1 MSRRPYPQ
9 TVPAVS
15 RRGEPPRPPR
25 RARGGAFLVMLLGI
39 GGFLAIFAARRGGD
53 ALYWN
58 KWLIA
63 EIARQAADLPVWAP
77 EAVRDI
83 AALGSPAV
91 LAVVAAA
98 IFLAVMARDGLG
110 PAIGVPLMLGFVAV
124 AAGLLKLGFV
134 SPGPAAPDLTTQLL
148 QTGFPSANALFAGVL
163 WARLFRM
170 LGPGAVMPFI
180 GWLLAGAAC
189 VARISLGQHAPA
201 DVAAG
206 LCAALVVLGALAWAG
221 PAPEPG
227 RR

>member
-1 MSRRPYPQ
+1 MSSRRAYPQ

-15 RRGEPPRPPR
+15 RRGEPPRPARRPR
-25 RARGGAFLVMLLGI
+25 AGAILAMLLGI
-39 GGFLAIFAARRGGD
+39 GGFLAVFAARRGGD

-63 EIARQAADLPVWAP
+63 ELAREVERLPAWAP

-83 AALGSPAV
+83 AGLGSPAV

-110 PAIGVPLMLGFVAV
+110 PAIGVPLMLGFLAV
-124 AAGLLKLGFV
+124 AAALLKLGFV
-134 SPGPAAPDLTTQLL
+134 HSGPAAPDLTTQLL
-148 QTGFPSANALFAGVL
+148 QAGFPSANALFAGVL
-163 WARLFRM
+163 WARLFRL
-170 LGPGAVMPFI
+170 LGEGAFLPFV
-180 GWLLAGAAC
+180 GWLLAGVVC
-189 VARISLGQHAPA
+189 LARISLGQHAPA

-221 PAPEPG
+221 AAG
-227 RR
+227 KR